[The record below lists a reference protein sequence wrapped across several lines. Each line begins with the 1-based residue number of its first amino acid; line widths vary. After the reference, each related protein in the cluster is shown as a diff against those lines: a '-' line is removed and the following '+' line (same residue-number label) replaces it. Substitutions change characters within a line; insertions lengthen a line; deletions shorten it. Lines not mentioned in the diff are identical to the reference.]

1 MKRSRNRQFAFGQ
14 NPIDK
19 RWTRSLVLGI
29 FTLLAAANVAIA
41 QKDFYPEHPAV
52 KAMAD
57 KALQRLQKS
66 GNGGHGAMAALA
78 IVQHSKR
85 YEQRIPKNNRTVEE
99 AVNYILNKVSQGK
112 MAEEREMYFPA
123 IALILLAEVDSE
135 KHEAAILEILAAM
148 KDRQENHGGF
158 TYATSRGTG
167 DCSQTQFAALAMWV
181 AKTHGF
187 EVDLDMAQSTLNW
200 LCRVSRQGRWSYMY
214 GANGNPQAGPTLS
227 MNAAGLSSV
236 YLMADMLQLNKR
248 VKDMQADSGSAQL
261 GLPKSVR
268 LFIPPR
274 EGRAGRVEGPL
285 VKFDKGLLNST
296 ISSGN
301 SNLQNV
307 FTFKYPK
314 WNYYYLYAIER
325 YAYFREQAEGDL
337 GGGSIKTW
345 YDDGVRFL
353 KSRQAD
359 NGAFKKSTHSLQTVS
374 TGNAFAILFLVRS
387 SEIINVPP
395 AEGPSIGGRGFGGG
409 TLTLTNNATIA
420 SSSTEKNLNQMID
433 MLKDSDNL
441 SSEQLKMINDNL
453 KKQIVEFRNK
463 DAKSRAEVQ
472 AFLRSMVGARN
483 YYRRLIAVRFLA
495 GEQDMDNVPGLI
507 YAVTDPD
514 LRIAFEAHQG
524 LRLISRKID
533 SMKLSEET
541 IANARRDP
549 DILKKNAPESISRM
563 RSEFKTME
571 KKWSQWFLRI
581 RPDAELFFKSKS
593 ELEELVDE

>member
-1 MKRSRNRQFAFGQ
+1 M
-14 NPIDK
+14 
-19 RWTRSLVLGI
+19 
-29 FTLLAAANVAIA
+29 
-41 QKDFYPEHPAV
+41 
-52 KAMAD
+52 
-57 KALQRLQKS
+57 
-66 GNGGHGAMAALA
+66 
-78 IVQHSKR
+78 
-85 YEQRIPKNNRTVEE
+85 
-99 AVNYILNKVSQGK
+99 
-112 MAEEREMYFPA
+112 
-123 IALILLAEVDSE
+123 
-135 KHEAAILEILAAM
+135 
-148 KDRQENHGGF
+148 
-158 TYATSRGTG
+158 
-167 DCSQTQFAALAMWV
+167 
-181 AKTHGF
+181 
-187 EVDLDMAQSTLNW
+187 
-200 LCRVSRQGRWSYMY
+200 
-214 GANGNPQAGPTLS
+214 
-227 MNAAGLSSV
+227 
-236 YLMADMLQLNKR
+236 
-248 VKDMQADSGSAQL
+248 
-261 GLPKSVR
+261 
-268 LFIPPR
+268 
-274 EGRAGRVEGPL
+274 
-285 VKFDKGLLNST
+285 
-296 ISSGN
+296 
-301 SNLQNV
+301 
-307 FTFKYPK
+307 
-314 WNYYYLYAIER
+314 
-325 YAYFREQAEGDL
+325 
-337 GGGSIKTW
+337 
-345 YDDGVRFL
+345 
-353 KSRQAD
+353 
-359 NGAFKKSTHSLQTVS
+359 
-374 TGNAFAILFLVRS
+374 RS

>member
-1 MKRSRNRQFAFGQ
+1 MKISDVQQFAFSQ
-14 NPIDK
+14 NTIAK
-19 RWTRSLVLGI
+19 RLICGLIVGI
-29 FTLLAAANVAIA
+29 AALATANTAIA
-41 QKDFYPEHPAV
+41 QKDFYPEHPVV

-78 IVQHSKR
+78 IVEHSKR
-85 YEQRIPKNNRTVEE
+85 YEQRIPKNNPTVVE
-99 AVNYILNKVSQGK
+99 AINSILSKANKDG
-112 MAEEREMYFPA
+112 MADEREMYYPA
-123 IALILLAEVDSE
+123 VALILLAEVDADKYE
-135 KHEAAILEILAAM
+135 DAILKILEAF
-148 KDRQENHGGF
+148 KERQENHGGF
-158 TYATSRGTG
+158 TYSNSKGTG

-187 EVDLDMAQSTLNW
+187 EVDLNMAKSTLNW
-200 LCRVSRQGRWSYMY
+200 FCRVARQGRWGYMY
-214 GANGNPQAGPTLS
+214 GANGDLRGGPTLS

-236 YLMADMLQLNKR
+236 YLMADMLQLTKR
-248 VKDMQADSGSAQL
+248 VKDMQADSSQSEL

-296 ISSGN
+296 MSAGN
-301 SNLQNV
+301 SSFQNV
-307 FTFKYPK
+307 FTFEYPR

-325 YAYFREQAEGDL
+325 YAYFREQSEGDL
-337 GGGSIKTW
+337 GGGNFKTW

-353 KSRQAD
+353 QGRQAD
-359 NGAFKKSTHSLQTVS
+359 SGAFKKSTNTLQTVS

-395 AEGPSIGGRGFGGG
+395 AEGPSVGGRGFGGG
-409 TLTLTNNATIA
+409 TLSLTNNATIA

-433 MLKDSDNL
+433 LLKDGDNL

-549 DILKKNAPESISRM
+549 DILKKNAPEAISRM
-563 RSEFKTME
+563 RNEFKTME

-593 ELEELVDE
+593 EIEELVDE